1 MTPASASAD
10 TGLAGL
16 WWNDGDAFRSR
27 LFDSVSL
34 LLPSGEQFVMDA
46 VSDWLREAQKPVVS
60 PELLDE
66 VNRFVREEAAHQRAH
81 RLYNDRLAE
90 HAPAQRLE
98 QRIASAVGEIASRSL
113 PTRLAFAAAFEQLT
127 ALLSEEILRPR
138 SPWLGK
144 GTAPQLRLWRWHCAE
159 EIGHR
164 HVALDVLAA
173 AQVGHGR
180 RVSAILAAALY
191 LAMDLT
197 ACFAVFCLHDV
208 RAGRIGVWRLVLQ
221 GGGFAVRAM
230 PGVLRMAWGGMRYMA
245 VPAR

>member
-1 MTPASASAD
+1 MTPAPASAD
-10 TGLAGL
+10 AGLAGL

-46 VSDWLREAQKPVVS
+46 VSDWLREAQKPAVS
-60 PELLDE
+60 PALRDE

-90 HAPAQRLE
+90 HGPAQGLE
-98 QRIASAVGEIASRSL
+98 QRIASAVAEIASRSL
-113 PTRLAFAAAFEQLT
+113 ATRLAFAAAFEQLT

-138 SPWLGK
+138 SPWLGN

-164 HVALDVLAA
+164 HVALDVLTA
-173 AQVGHGR
+173 AQVSRGR
-180 RVSAILAAALY
+180 GVLAMLAASLY

-197 ACFAVFCLHDV
+197 ACLATFCLHDV
-208 RAGRIGVWRLVLQ
+208 RAGRIGVWRLAVQ
-221 GGGFAVRAM
+221 GCRFAIRAT
-230 PGVLRMAWGGMRYMA
+230 PGALRMAWGGLRYVA
-245 VPAR
+245 APAR

>member
-1 MTPASASAD
+1 MTPASASAN

-46 VSDWLREAQKPVVS
+46 VSDWLREAQKSALS
-60 PELLDE
+60 PELQDE

-113 PTRLAFAAAFEQLT
+113 ATRLAFAAAFEQLT
-127 ALLSEEILRPR
+127 ALLSEEILRAR
-138 SPWLGK
+138 SPWLGH

-164 HVALDVLAA
+164 HVALDVMKAA
-173 AQVGHGR
+173 RVGHGQR
-180 RVSAILAAALY
+180 MLAFLAAALY

-197 ACFAVFCLHDV
+197 VCLAAFCLHDV
-208 RAGRIGVWRLVLQ
+208 RAGRIGAWRLMVQ
-221 GGGFAVRAM
+221 GCRFAIRAT
-230 PGVLRMAWGGMRYMA
+230 PGVLRMAWGGVRYMA
-245 VPAR
+245 APVR